1 MPMEPGMNHPRA
13 APSFVRASLGFMT
26 STTLLATA
34 MVLVAA
40 L

>member
-1 MPMEPGMNHPRA
+1 MEPGMNHPRA
-13 APSFVRASLGFMT
+13 APSFVRAALGFMT

-34 MVLVAA
+34 MVLAAA

>member
-1 MPMEPGMNHPRA
+1 MESRMHSSRE

-26 STTLLATA
+26 STTLLALG
-34 MVLVAA
+34 MVLAAA